1 MAQSTPTTPEAV
13 PVTAPSSKVL
23 LPGRLISLDALRGFD
38 LLWILGAD
46 SIGGALAGLQGGPL
60 TAALAR
66 QLNHVDWEGFRFY
79 DLIFP
84 LFVFMVGVSLVFSLT
99 RIVVKE
105 GKDQALQRIV
115 KRSVLLYLFGV
126 LIYNADHGGYQWQTA
141 GDLRLLGVLQRIAIC
156 YFVTGLLFV
165 FCRTRTLVALT
176 VVILAGYWALLTF
189 VPAPAQSTVSFEEG
203 KNVVNWFDS
212 RFLPGRKWDGTHD
225 PEGILS
231 TLPAIATCLLGVF
244 AGRWLINPWLPDTK
258 KALGLLA
265 AGVALLV
272 AGYTWSFLSPI
283 IKKLWTSPYVL
294 VAGGWSTLLLAGF
307 FWVIEILGWQR
318 WAQPFVWIG
327 MNPIA
332 LYLIAHLVNFDRI
345 ASYLVGGPVAARLD
359 TGVPGLGAVGISVV
373 GILLCVALAR
383 LLYVK
388 KLFIRL

>member
-1 MAQSTPTTPEAV
+1 MAELTPTAPETV
-13 PVTAPSSKVL
+13 PVTAPSPKVL
-23 LPGRLISLDALRGFD
+23 LPGRLVSLDALRGFD

-60 TAALAR
+60 AAALAR
-66 QLNHVDWEGFRFY
+66 QLNHVEWEGFRFY

-105 GKDQALQRIV
+105 GKDQAIQRII
-115 KRSVLLYLFGV
+115 KRSALLYLFGV
-126 LIYNADHGGYQWQTA
+126 LIYNADHGSYQWQTV

-165 FCRTRTLVALT
+165 FFQPRTLMVLT

-189 VPAPAQSTVSFEEG
+189 VPAPGQATVSFAEG

-244 AGRWLINPWLPDTK
+244 AGRWLANPYLPDPK
-258 KALGLLA
+258 KAFGLLL
-265 AGVALLV
+265 AGVALLMV
-272 AGYTWSFLSPI
+272 GYAWSSMSPM

-294 VAGGWSTLLLAGF
+294 VAGGWSALLLAGF
-307 FWVIEILGWQR
+307 FWIIEILGWQR

-332 LYLIAHLVNFDRI
+332 LYIMAHLVDFDRI
-345 ASYLVGGPVAARLD
+345 ASYLVGGPVGARLD
-359 TGVPGLGAVGISVV
+359 TLLPGLGAVGVSVG